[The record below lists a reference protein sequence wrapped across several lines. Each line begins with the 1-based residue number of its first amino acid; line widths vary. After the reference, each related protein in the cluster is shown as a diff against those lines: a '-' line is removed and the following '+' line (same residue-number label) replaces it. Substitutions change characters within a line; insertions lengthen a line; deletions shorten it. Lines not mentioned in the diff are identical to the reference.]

1 MRRPGLPA
9 RASLRHDVAAF
20 ARRYVLRPTR
30 RRAALHTNFS
40 VLLYWNGEGEGA
52 ELTEA
57 KRERWGQWLQDSLQQ
72 LTEQLPKPPSKPSR
86 SDS

>member
-1 MRRPGLPA
+1 
-9 RASLRHDVAAF
+9 
-20 ARRYVLRPTR
+20 
-30 RRAALHTNFS
+30 

-72 LTEQLPKPPSKPSR
+72 LTEQLPKPPPKPSR

>member
-1 MRRPGLPA
+1 MGALKPK
-9 RASLRHDVAAF
+9 LRKKVCAAGGT
-20 ARRYVLRPTR
+20 AIYIQGRVEL
-30 RRAALHTNFS
+30 ALKKGTKYAI
-40 VLLYWNGEGEGA
+40 VRKDGPVPEGA